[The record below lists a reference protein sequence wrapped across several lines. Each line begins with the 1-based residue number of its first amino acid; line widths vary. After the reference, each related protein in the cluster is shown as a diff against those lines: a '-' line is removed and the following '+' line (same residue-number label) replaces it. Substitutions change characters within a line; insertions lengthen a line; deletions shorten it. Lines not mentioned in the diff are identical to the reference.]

1 MHTPADMPQ
10 NKSEKKMKK
19 GLAMSAAMKYSPIM
33 TVRTDNANTE
43 GGRMK
48 ATIEQRPTVE
58 VRNVIENAA
67 AMSTME
73 GAARYLVGM
82 LPGWFV
88 YMGGSHVAVHYR
100 SYSPRVAIITA

>member
-1 MHTPADMPQ
+1 MTTPAATPQ

-19 GLAMSAAMKYSPIM
+19 LVDTSAGVCNNGRMIKNG
-33 TVRTDNANTE
+33 TANTE
-43 GGRMK
+43 VGRMK

-67 AMSTME
+67 AMSTLE